1 MTAPI
6 ASASSFWQP
15 LAERQA
21 ELHRASLQ
29 PPQPLD
35 IEQKWHPMTPDY
47 SRGTMTMVSDE
58 NLRIE
63 VELGPLL
70 VNHRF
75 RGASPPLQVSVWA

>member
-6 ASASSFWQP
+6 SSSSPFWHP

-21 ELHRASLQ
+21 ELRRASLQ
-29 PPQPLD
+29 PPPPAD
-35 IEQKWHPMTPDY
+35 IEQQWHPLTPAY
-47 SRGTMTMVSDE
+47 TRGTMTMVNDE

-75 RGASPPLQVSVWA
+75 RGVSPPLQVSVWA